1 MKKLT
6 IPILTAALA
15 AGLVGSTTAVARDC
29 TVENKCADI
38 SISGHAEPQPI
49 RRGETTTLKLT
60 AKNNGPVGS
69 FGDWVQITVPREL
82 KVKRKRISGD
92 GNDYGCSDNG
102 YGFVKC
108 YTGDLAKEELSV
120 VKVTVKAEE
129 EGHLR
134 HPCTGVRRWQHQ
146 RPQRRQQ
153 PGRRHRRRQ
162 GRAGLSLRTVV
173 PAPPAPA
180 PRAEPPPA

>member
-1 MKKLT
+1 MKRLT

-15 AGLVGSTTAVARDC
+15 TALIGSTTAVARDC
-29 TVENKCADI
+29 TIESKCADI

-69 FGDWVQITVPREL
+69 YGGWIQVTVPNEL
-82 KVKRKRISGD
+82 KVKRKSISGD

-108 YTGDLAKEELSV
+108 YTGDLSKEELSV
-120 VKVTVKAEE
+120 VKITVKAKKR
-129 EGHLR
+129 GTYVI
-134 HPCTGVRRWQHQ
+134 PAQAYADGSTNDPNGGNNQVGITVGVKG
-146 RPQRRQQ
+146 
-153 PGRRHRRRQ
+153 GR
-162 GRAGLSLRTVV
+162 G
-173 PAPPAPA
+173 
-180 PRAEPPPA
+180 